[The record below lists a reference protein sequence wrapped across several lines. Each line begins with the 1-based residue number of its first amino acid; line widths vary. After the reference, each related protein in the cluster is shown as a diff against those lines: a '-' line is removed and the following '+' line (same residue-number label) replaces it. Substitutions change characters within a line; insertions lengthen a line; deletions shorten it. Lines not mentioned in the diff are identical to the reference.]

1 MKKLFAIL
9 LAAAM
14 LLSLAGCGEKTTPTQ
29 PDQTDKAANAS
40 VSVTSDGKPWFASD

>member
-14 LLSLAGCGEKTTPTQ
+14 LLSLAGCGEKTTPH
-29 PDQTDKAANAS
+29 PARSNR
-40 VSVTSDGKPWFASD
+40 